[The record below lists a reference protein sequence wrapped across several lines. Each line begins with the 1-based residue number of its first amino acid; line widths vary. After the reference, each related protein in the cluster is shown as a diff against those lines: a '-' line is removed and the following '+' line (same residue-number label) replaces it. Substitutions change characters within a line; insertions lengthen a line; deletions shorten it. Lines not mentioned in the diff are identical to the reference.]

1 MMIVHEVE
9 DARSI
14 RKREEETSR
23 VLAKVPSPFLVC
35 LANLKTKLD
44 KNFVNIETRFLL
56 SHFGSFF
63 SKIID
68 FSLQHSLSPETS
80 SNTGIGRNFCKEDS
94 A

>member
-1 MMIVHEVE
+1 MIVHEVE

-23 VLAKVPSPFLVC
+23 VRAEVSSSFLVC
-35 LANLKTKLD
+35 SANLKTKLD
-44 KNFVNIETRFLL
+44 KNFVNIETRFL
-56 SHFGSFF
+56 SSPFGSFF
-63 SKIID
+63 SETID